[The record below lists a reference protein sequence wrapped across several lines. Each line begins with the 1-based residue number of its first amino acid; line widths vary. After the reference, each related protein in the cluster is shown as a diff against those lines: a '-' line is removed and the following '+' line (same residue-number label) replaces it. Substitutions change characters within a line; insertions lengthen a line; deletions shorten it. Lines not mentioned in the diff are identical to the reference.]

1 MKTGAIF
8 MKTLIYAVM
17 GLFTVECL
25 ALNKNNNAEQQQ
37 WQQFVNRYSKQV
49 ETKLKEKSIPGAA
62 LSIVQGDDSYFQKG
76 FGRTKVKQGRKVD
89 AHTRFRLASV
99 SKTFAG
105 SLTAKLATEGKIDL
119 DREISHYLPQARES
133 KFENLK
139 VYNLLSHSSGI
150 VPNAYDNLVESRMS
164 YIDITDK
171 LFDIQPICKPSI
183 CYGYQNVMFSLIDR
197 VIQAKTGLDY
207 KTWVEEFLFA
217 PLGMR
222 DGGVGLKN
230 LTKDNNFAAPH
241 VLGRKRWHTARL
253 KSNYYKVL
261 PAAGINASAADMV
274 FWLKAQLGHFPGV
287 LSLDALTVQS
297 RPYVQT
303 KRELKRRIW
312 RKHVKEA
319 HYGLGWRIYD
329 FEGTLLFYHS
339 GWVQGYRTD
348 IVVIPSMN
356 IGYSMLLNA
365 ESGLINELTV
375 EFIKQA
381 IEWKETS
388 TANAVDEEA

>member
-25 ALNKNNNAEQQQ
+25 ASNNNENTEQQQ

-49 ETKLKEKSIPGAA
+49 ERKLKEKSIPGAA
-62 LSIVQGDDSYFQKG
+62 LSIVQGEQVYFQKG
-76 FGRTKVKQGRKVD
+76 YGRTKVRQGRRVD
-89 AHTRFRLASV
+89 EHTRFRLASV

-105 SLTAKLATEGKIDL
+105 SLTAKLAAEGKIDL

-133 KFENLK
+133 RFENLK

-164 YIDITDK
+164 YIDITDR
-171 LFDIQPICKPSI
+171 LFDIAPICKPSR

-197 VIQAKTGLDY
+197 VIKAKTGLDY

-222 DGGVGLKN
+222 DGGVGITN

-261 PAAGINASAADMV
+261 PAAGVNASAADMV
-274 FWLKAQLGHFPGV
+274 KWLKAQLGYFPSV
-287 LSLDALTVQS
+287 LSLDALTIQS
-297 RPYVQT
+297 RPYIQT

-312 RKHVKEA
+312 RKYVNEA

-329 FEGTLLFYHS
+329 FDGTVLLYHS

-348 IVVIPSMN
+348 IVVIPSME
-356 IGYSMLLNA
+356 IGFSLLLNA

-375 EFIKQA
+375 DFIKQA
-381 IEWKETS
+381 IELKKSS
-388 TANAVDEEA
+388 TASAVDV

>member
-1 MKTGAIF
+1 MCI
-8 MKTLIYAVM
+8 
-17 GLFTVECL
+17 
-25 ALNKNNNAEQQQ
+25 
-37 WQQFVNRYSKQV
+37 R
-49 ETKLKEKSIPGAA
+49 
-62 LSIVQGDDSYFQKG
+62 DS
-76 FGRTKVKQGRKVD
+76 
-89 AHTRFRLASV
+89 
-99 SKTFAG
+99 
-105 SLTAKLATEGKIDL
+105 
-119 DREISHYLPQARES
+119 
-133 KFENLK
+133 
-139 VYNLLSHSSGI
+139 
-150 VPNAYDNLVESRMS
+150 
-164 YIDITDK
+164 
-171 LFDIQPICKPSI
+171 
-183 CYGYQNVMFSLIDR
+183 IDR
-197 VIQAKTGLDY
+197 VIQTKTGLDY

-230 LTKDNNFAAPH
+230 LTKDKNFAAPH

-261 PAAGINASAADMV
+261 PAAGVNASAADMV
-274 FWLKAQLGHFPGV
+274 FWLKAQLGHFPEV

-365 ESGLINELTV
+365 ESLSLIH
-375 EFIKQA
+375 I
-381 IEWKETS
+381 
-388 TANAVDEEA
+388 